1 MPVSS
6 GWVGSS
12 AVAETGQRYM
22 SAARTTLRLSAAG
35 WMSEMIGKSKAN
47 AIMTVGKYTNG
58 PITALGYIGSGQTAT
73 GSMTGNIGGYT
84 VLSLSTSTIGGQYP
98 AATLV
103 LSTMPNKNWVLNIDG
118 TNFTF
123 KPTFISGKL
132 AQYDCTDPSGLNNF
146 LNARV
151 GKQAPIL
158 VIS

>member
-1 MPVSS
+1 MTIGS
-6 GWVGSS
+6 GWVGSF
-12 AVAETGQRYM
+12 AVAETGQRWM
-22 SAARTTLRLSAAG
+22 SAARTTVRLSAAG
-35 WMSEMIGKSKAN
+35 WMSELVGKSKAD

-58 PITALGYIGSGQTAT
+58 PIVTYGYISSGQTAT
-73 GSMTGNIGGYT
+73 GSMTGTIGGYT
-84 VLSLSTSTIGGQYP
+84 VLSLSTATLGGQYP

-132 AQYDCTDPSGLNNF
+132 SQYDCTDPSGLINF
-146 LNARV
+146 LAPRV

-158 VIS
+158 VVS